1 MIGARGDYPESG
13 AASDDLAGLI
23 HLSNGPIE
31 HDAWLPSVETGFQLV
46 GSRLSTNRKQINEC
60 RPQVTVG
67 RAFQPVKSEQT
78 VHEWGTNKRTRR
90 GYSLIRGQA
99 FVDGSPSNT
108 ITAGPDVFPKK
119 NVPHPRAAPCQS
131 K

>member
-1 MIGARGDYPESG
+1 M
-13 AASDDLAGLI
+13 
-23 HLSNGPIE
+23 
-31 HDAWLPSVETGFQLV
+31 
-46 GSRLSTNRKQINEC
+46 
-60 RPQVTVG
+60 
-67 RAFQPVKSEQT
+67 
-78 VHEWGTNKRTRR
+78 RR

-119 NVPHPRAAPCQS
+119 MCHTRARLRVNPNE

>member
-67 RAFQPVKSEQT
+67 RAFQPVGNRPS
-78 VHEWGTNKRTRR
+78 TNGER
-90 GYSLIRGQA
+90 GNQSASSRQLLGGLVLWCPSSAKAVGNVRLVCQA
-99 FVDGSPSNT
+99 GRVLRPPPFRPVS
-108 ITAGPDVFPKK
+108 
-119 NVPHPRAAPCQS
+119 
-131 K
+131 